1 MEKKKILIIDDE
13 QEVLG
18 LLEKR
23 LSWAGYSVV
32 KADNGIEAL
41 ALAKS
46 QNPDLII
53 LDIMLPGMGG
63 EEVGQKLKLNP
74 DTKHIPIIFLTCL
87 VSRDEQTI
95 IDSNAGNSIIAK
107 PYEADELLSEI
118 KKHLQS

>member
-13 QEVLG
+13 EEVLN

-23 LSWAGYSVV
+23 LSWAGYSVI

-41 ALAKS
+41 VLAKS

-63 EEVGQKLKLNP
+63 EEVGQRLEESP

-87 VSRDEQTI
+87 VSRDEQRT
-95 IDSNAGNSIIAK
+95 IDSNAGHTIIAK
-107 PYEADELLSEI
+107 PYDAEELLSEV
-118 KKHLQS
+118 KKHLR

>member
-13 QEVLG
+13 EEVLS

-23 LSWAGYSVV
+23 LSWAGYLVI

-41 ALAKS
+41 AFAKS

-63 EEVGQKLKLNP
+63 EEVGQRLKENP

-87 VSRDEQTI
+87 VSKDEQKT
-95 IDSNAGNSIIAK
+95 IDSNAGHTIIAK
-107 PYEADELLSEI
+107 PYDAEELLSEI
-118 KKHLQS
+118 KKHLK